1 MQTSSLKHVLFHAQQ
16 SNIANGWCI
25 DSGATCHISCQLKLF
40 SAIDTK
46 IKEEISVANGEK
58 LQSAG
63 KGSVELMLMTGPKNK
78 HQVTIEN
85 VLYVPKAKENLLSVQ
100 KFIKR
105 GFQIN
110 FHNNQAK
117 IINGQEVEGI
127 GDLINVLYST

>member
-1 MQTSSLKHVLFHAQQ
+1 
-16 SNIANGWCI
+16 
-25 DSGATCHISCQLKLF
+25 
-40 SAIDTK
+40 
-46 IKEEISVANGEK
+46 VANGEK

-63 KGSVELMLMTGPKNK
+63 KGSVQLMLMTGPKNK

-105 GFQIN
+105 GFQIY